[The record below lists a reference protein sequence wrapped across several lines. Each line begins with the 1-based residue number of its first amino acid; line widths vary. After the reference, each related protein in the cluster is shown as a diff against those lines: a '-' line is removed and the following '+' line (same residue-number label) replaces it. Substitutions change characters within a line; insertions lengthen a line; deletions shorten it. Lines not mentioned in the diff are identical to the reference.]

1 MSEFGKRMNIDWMMF
16 EDEFAA
22 MSKPDLVTACIM
34 FQRMVLIQQETIED
48 MSKRLELLNN
58 D

>member
-1 MSEFGKRMNIDWMMF
+1 MSLDWIMF
-16 EDEFAA
+16 EDEFAV

>member
-1 MSEFGKRMNIDWMMF
+1 MSLDWVMF
-16 EDEFAA
+16 EDEFAS

-34 FQRMVLIQQETIED
+34 LQRMVLIQQETIED

>member
-1 MSEFGKRMNIDWMMF
+1 MSLDWVMF

-34 FQRMVLIQQETIED
+34 LQRMVLIQQETIED
-48 MSKRLELLNN
+48 MSKLFRRLLNN